1 MQNFYLNYKGQI
13 DNLRKEIKNK
23 DKIISKL
30 SATLHNI
37 TINFFLK
44 DPMVALNNHD
54 SVSETAPSNSDENI
68 LPFAGNCFMQQIVK
82 GECARIPASS
92 TKTNKEIADYRQ
104 QKRQQ
109 FDIFQ
114 KTARSEV
121 SDENCTI
128 NYLSL
133 KEIKHT

>member
-1 MQNFYLNYKGQI
+1 
-13 DNLRKEIKNK
+13 
-23 DKIISKL
+23 
-30 SATLHNI
+30 
-37 TINFFLK
+37 
-44 DPMVALNNHD
+44 
-54 SVSETAPSNSDENI
+54 
-68 LPFAGNCFMQQIVK
+68 MQQIVK

-92 TKTNKEIADYRQ
+92 TKINKEIADYRQ